1 MDNLI
6 ADLLREIIDW
16 GAWGGPTLIVDT
28 ETWDAD
34 TGQVMRL
41 GVAQL
46 RGLEY
51 RELHDFKERE
61 GRWPN
66 RDELDRQRANYI
78 FYDPNKLEKDAG
90 QRTASIALLQSY
102 VATRNGGLKPGEA
115 PFELLTREK
124 FIKRI
129 LFRKHPADKPR
140 LPLLVIG
147 LNLQF
152 DIGRISTGDGLS
164 EKEMYGGITY
174 SFNLGKLQLPAIRIK
189 KLGPGKSMY
198 KVSAA
203 KGEDATS
210 LRFLDVATLAKALLG
225 AGQSTS
231 MNGLCRVFK
240 LGEKEEI
247 EHFQKLTWDYIDYSV
262 NDTCVRTWSIYTAL
276 RALFERHNL
285 HNSPDPTAID
295 RIYSEASLGKG
306 YFKAIGITPFL
317 KGNVLEP
324 PPDRP
329 GHAHDM
335 LPICG
340 VAMET
345 MYGGRA
351 EGRMEKEIWEGR
363 LSDFRS
369 QYPSSNFLLGLQ
381 RLLPGA
387 R

>member
-1 MDNLI
+1 
-6 ADLLREIIDW
+6 
-16 GAWGGPTLIVDT
+16 
-28 ETWDAD
+28 
-34 TGQVMRL
+34 
-41 GVAQL
+41 
-46 RGLEY
+46 
-51 RELHDFKERE
+51 
-61 GRWPN
+61 
-66 RDELDRQRANYI
+66 
-78 FYDPNKLEKDAG
+78 
-90 QRTASIALLQSY
+90 
-102 VATRNGGLKPGEA
+102 
-115 PFELLTREK
+115 
-124 FIKRI
+124 
-129 LFRKHPADKPR
+129 
-140 LPLLVIG
+140 
-147 LNLQF
+147 
-152 DIGRISTGDGLS
+152 
-164 EKEMYGGITY
+164 
-174 SFNLGKLQLPAIRIK
+174 
-189 KLGPGKSMY
+189 
-198 KVSAA
+198 
-203 KGEDATS
+203 
-210 LRFLDVATLAKALLG
+210 
-225 AGQSTS
+225 

-335 LPICG
+335 LTICG